1 MARKDAIQIDGVV
14 TDIMP
19 NAFKVELENGMEIR
33 AVLAGKL
40 RMHHIKVL
48 QGDKVSVER
57 SPYDLTNGRITYR
70 YR

>member
-14 TDIMP
+14 VDIMP

-48 QGDKVSVER
+48 QGDKVSVEL